1 MPLFTFECRKCGSV
15 FEALVTSR
23 RGSDGTKCR
32 SCDGAARRQPISR
45 FSIGGRRATAR
56 SSALAATSKDFVSNS
71 DSFVSAMDA
80 FGEKVGSKLSDRQMD
95 RAVERIKTMK
105 R

>member
-23 RGSDGTKCR
+23 GSGRTKCR
-32 SCDGAARRQPISR
+32 GCNGTARRQPITS
-45 FSIGGRRATAR
+45 FSIGGRRTTAR
-56 SSALAATSKDFVSNS
+56 SGALAATSKDFVSNT

-80 FGEKVGSKLSDRQMD
+80 FGEKVGSKLSDGQMD

>member
-1 MPLFTFECRKCGSV
+1 MPIFTFECRKCGSA
-15 FEALVTSR
+15 FEALVASR
-23 RGSDGTKCR
+23 SNGGKRCR
-32 SCDGAARRQPISR
+32 NCSGIAVRQPIAR
-45 FSIGGRRATAR
+45 FSVGGRRAGTS
-56 SSALAATSKDFVSNS
+56 SSALGATSKDFVSNT

-80 FGEKVGSKLSDRQMD
+80 FGEKVGSKLSDKQMD

>member
-1 MPLFTFECRKCGSV
+1 MPLFTFECRECGSV
-15 FEALVTSR
+15 FEALAASR
-23 RGSDGTKCR
+23 SSGGIRCR
-32 SCDGAARRQPISR
+32 SCNGAARRQPISR
-45 FSIGGRRATAR
+45 FSIGGRRVTAR
-56 SSALAATSKDFVSNS
+56 NSALAATSKDFVSNT

-80 FGEKVGSKLSDRQMD
+80 FGEKVGSKLSDKQMD

>member
-15 FEALVTSR
+15 FEALVASR
-23 RGSDGTKCR
+23 SNGGTRCR
-32 SCDGAARRQPISR
+32 CCTGVAVRQPIAR
-45 FSIGGRRATAR
+45 FSVGGRRASTGG
-56 SSALAATSKDFVSNS
+56 SALGATSKDFVSNT

-80 FGEKVGSKLSDRQMD
+80 FGEKVGSKLSDKQMD